1 MLTYDCGGYE
11 FCTAP
16 TDDNHAMSTAQER
29 RRKIQAH
36 PFMVLI
42 LVPLWLGVEK

>member
-16 TDDNHAMSTAQER
+16 TDAQER
-29 RRKIQAH
+29 RRKIQAR